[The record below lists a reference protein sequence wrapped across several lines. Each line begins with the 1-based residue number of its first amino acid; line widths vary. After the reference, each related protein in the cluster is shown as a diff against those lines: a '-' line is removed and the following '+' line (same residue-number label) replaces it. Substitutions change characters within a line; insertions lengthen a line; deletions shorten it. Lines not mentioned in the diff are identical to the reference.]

1 VEVAEAEATAA
12 VSAAAVDFTAVVA
25 FTVAASAA
33 VDFAAVTSVAAG
45 FTAVDFA
52 AAGFAEA
59 DFAEIGFIM
68 ATSTTG
74 FSSLTVM
81 ETRSF
86 TIHIHTTDIIPTVTT
101 PTTIIRMAMVTVII
115 RTAMDTVV
123 FVAAGM
129 AFIGAV
135 FTAVALMPT
144 VLTVMAPTVINDSY
158 NEDVHQCRAAH
169 TKADPL

>member
-1 VEVAEAEATAA
+1 
-12 VSAAAVDFTAVVA
+12 
-25 FTVAASAA
+25 
-33 VDFAAVTSVAAG
+33 
-45 FTAVDFA
+45 
-52 AAGFAEA
+52 
-59 DFAEIGFIM
+59 M

-74 FSSLTVM
+74 FSSLTAM

-169 TKADPL
+169 TKAGPL

>member
-1 VEVAEAEATAA
+1 MAEVTAA
-12 VSAAAVDFTAVVA
+12 ASAAVGFTAVAV
-25 FTVAASAA
+25 FMVAASAA

-52 AAGFAEA
+52 PAGFAEA

-74 FSSLTVM
+74 FSSLTAM

-86 TIHIHTTDIIPTVTT
+86 TIHIHTTDIIPTVTI
-101 PTTIIRMAMVTVII
+101 PTIIIRMAMVTVIT
-115 RTAMDTVV
+115 RMAMDTVV

-135 FTAVALMPT
+135 FTAVALMVVP
-144 VLTVMAPTVINDSY
+144 LTAMAPVAVDDSY
-158 NEDVHQCRAAH
+158 NEPIYQCSAEYS
-169 TKADPL
+169 

>member
-1 VEVAEAEATAA
+1 MEVVAGVVTAA
-12 VSAAAVDFTAVVA
+12 D
-25 FTVAASAA
+25 SAA
-33 VDFAAVTSVAAG
+33 VDSMAEAAFMVAASV
-45 FTAVDFA
+45 AVDFA
-52 AAGFAEA
+52 AAASAVPGFTAA
-59 DFAEIGFIM
+59 DFGAMDFTEIALTM

-74 FSSLTVM
+74 FSSLTAM

-129 AFIGAV
+129 ASIGTV

-169 TKADPL
+169 TKAGPL